1 LATNSPVLPLRK
13 TKKQLSITV
22 GSLKMDD
29 SYSSSFDSDDSS
41 EQNYPLESPKIPV
54 RLTQP
59 SSASM
64 RVKSKQAQQERFD
77 PQLLND
83 AVRELQRLNHE
94 RLSNRV
100 PSGKPLR
107 PVRNRTFTET
117 QVQHIDQVNGVLVRK
132 ILEQQMRPVRFSADA
147 SKRTPNFPTSATINR
162 RRKQQQIDSDNLVI
176 DSCILD

>member
-1 LATNSPVLPLRK
+1 
-13 TKKQLSITV
+13 
-22 GSLKMDD
+22 
-29 SYSSSFDSDDSS
+29 
-41 EQNYPLESPKIPV
+41 
-54 RLTQP
+54 
-59 SSASM
+59 M
-64 RVKSKQAQQERFD
+64 RVKSQQAQQERFD

-107 PVRNRTFTET
+107 PVRNRTFTES

-147 SKRTPNFPTSATINR
+147 SKRTPNLPSSATINR

-176 DSCILD
+176 NSCILD

>member
-1 LATNSPVLPLRK
+1 
-13 TKKQLSITV
+13 
-22 GSLKMDD
+22 MDG

-41 EQNYPLESPKIPV
+41 EQNYLLESPKIPV
-54 RLTQP
+54 RLTQT
-59 SSASM
+59 SSAASM
-64 RVKSKQAQQERFD
+64 RVNMAQQERFD

-107 PVRNRTFTET
+107 PVRNRTFTES

-147 SKRTPNFPTSATINR
+147 SKRTPNLPSSATINR

-176 DSCILD
+176 NSCILD

>member
-1 LATNSPVLPLRK
+1 
-13 TKKQLSITV
+13 
-22 GSLKMDD
+22 MDG

-41 EQNYPLESPKIPV
+41 EQNYLLESPKIPV

-59 SSASM
+59 SSAASM
-64 RVKSKQAQQERFD
+64 RVKSQQAQQERFD

-107 PVRNRTFTET
+107 PVRNRTFTES

-147 SKRTPNFPTSATINR
+147 SKRTPNLPSSATINR
-162 RRKQQQIDSDNLVI
+162 IRKQQQIDSDNLQYNT
-176 DSCILD
+176 S

>member
-1 LATNSPVLPLRK
+1 
-13 TKKQLSITV
+13 
-22 GSLKMDD
+22 MDG

-41 EQNYPLESPKIPV
+41 EQNYLLESPKIPV

-59 SSASM
+59 SSAASM

-107 PVRNRTFTET
+107 PVRNRTFTES

-147 SKRTPNFPTSATINR
+147 SKRTPNLPSSATINR
-162 RRKQQQIDSDNLVI
+162 RRKQQQIDPDNLVI
-176 DSCILD
+176 NSCILD